1 MEEQI
6 QNNSSNKTLERALQL
21 LKTFA
26 VEGKRFNV
34 AEISR
39 YLGITRVTA
48 QSLINTLEACNYV
61 EKDPETGRYSMGYMM
76 FVLGNRYIY
85 QYPFLHAAEKLV
97 SDFSNENQIKVNV
110 SVLKPDGNLL
120 ILLTK
125 DLSLIPMMAVGS
137 LVPANVA
144 ASGKVLMAFTPEE
157 ERKTI
162 LKQMTFPQMT
172 PYSITDRDV
181 YLDQLEQTRKRY
193 FATEFDELLIGNGC
207 IASPI
212 FDRNGTAIAA
222 VSVSTKVHI
231 LQENLD
237 IYTEKVVNLARTISA
252 GLGYQIF

>member
-1 MEEQI
+1 M
-6 QNNSSNKTLERALQL
+6 QL

-26 VEGKRFNV
+26 MEGKRFNV

-76 FVLGNRYIY
+76 FVLGNRYVY
-85 QYPFLHAAEKLV
+85 QYPFLHAAEKQV
-97 SDFSNENQIKVNV
+97 SDFSMENQIKVNV

-125 DLSLIPMMAVGS
+125 DLSLIPIMAVGS

-144 ASGKVLMAFTPEE
+144 ASGKVLMAFTPET
-157 ERKTI
+157 ERRGI
-162 LKQMTFPQMT
+162 LGQMAFQQMTSC
-172 PYSITDRDV
+172 SITDPQQ
-181 YLDQLEQTRKRY
+181 YCAQLEEVRQQGY
-193 FATEFDELLIGNGC
+193 ATEYDELVIGNGC
-207 IASPI
+207 IAAPI
-212 FDRNGTAIAA
+212 FDRNGAVIAA
-222 VSVSTKVHI
+222 VSVSTKSNR
-231 LQENLD
+231 LREQQST
-237 IYTEKVVNLARTISA
+237 YAEKVLNLARTISA